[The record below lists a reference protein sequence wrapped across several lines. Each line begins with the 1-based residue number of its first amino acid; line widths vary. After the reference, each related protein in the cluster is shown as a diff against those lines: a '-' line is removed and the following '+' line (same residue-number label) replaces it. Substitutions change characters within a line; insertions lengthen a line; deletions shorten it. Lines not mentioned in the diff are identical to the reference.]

1 VILLLLSLAVQR
13 PSQQPADLLRA
24 LDSPDWQVRSS
35 AIHELNDL
43 PVANLP
49 PGFAAKAIALLERE
63 AVDSAPG
70 PKPEGGEGYGEY
82 LIELMEGVVRLR
94 DPRSLRGMALL
105 GVQMSRE
112 AQEFVAEQGA
122 TVLPFL
128 DEAWRNPNARASVAV
143 TWAYMLTTYSARL
156 SRNDRLEVVRRVLEA
171 HAIDTQS
178 FLFAVDDAQL
188 VIAIPLIE
196 HVATRGEIDIV
207 RDDARRSATRL
218 KATRDSMSP
227 AALLSQL
234 SEALDALCLSACAER
249 ATACA
254 SLSTT
259 LRGSSAD
266 SLVTFARRVDSGFL
280 RRVWSDDER
289 RVLSISARYV
299 ATRLH

>member
-1 VILLLLSLAVQR
+1 MILLLLSLTLQR
-13 PSQQPADLLRA
+13 PARLPADLLRA

-49 PGFAAKAIALLERE
+49 SGFAAKAIALFERE
-63 AVDSAPG
+63 AVDSVPG
-70 PKPEGGEGYGEY
+70 PKREGGEGYGEY
-82 LIELMEGVVRLR
+82 LIELMRGVVRLR

-105 GVQMSRE
+105 GIQMSRK

-122 TVLPFL
+122 ASLPFL
-128 DEAWRNPNARASVAV
+128 DEAWRDENARPPVAI

-178 FLFAVDDAQL
+178 FLFAVDQARL

-196 HVATRGEIDIV
+196 HVATADDIDIV

-218 KATRDSMSP
+218 KSTRDSMP
-227 AALLSQL
+227 AAALVSQL
-234 SEALDALCLSACAER
+234 SEALDALCLSARAER
-249 ATACA
+249 AAACA
-254 SLSTT
+254 SLSAT
-259 LRGSSAD
+259 LGQPSAD
-266 SLVTFARRVDSGFL
+266 SLVAFARRVDSGFL

-289 RVLSISARYV
+289 RVLSTSARYV
-299 ATRLH
+299 ATRFH